1 MEFCLS
7 LQDPSQRDILEFFEE
22 LITTEEGKEYLPA
35 SKRVRLS

>member
-7 LQDPSQRDILEFFEE
+7 LQDPNQRDILEFFEE
-22 LITTEEGKEYLPA
+22 LITTEEGEEYLPA